1 MIQYDTDAGRFKYR
15 VSGVCHDDGRIL
27 LLQFDGA
34 NYWVLPGGKP
44 ELHESASDALRRE
57 LREELGLD
65 VEVGRLLWGVED
77 FFVNENIRYHELG
90 LIFEIV
96 AGHRG
101 GTGDLYAPQS
111 GVESDGRGLRVRWE
125 PSTALSTT
133 SLYPAFLRRSLRELP
148 AETTHIVVRGT
159 EESNLLGPSTVVP

>member
-15 VSGVCHDDGRIL
+15 VSGVCLDDGRIL

-65 VEVGRLLWGVED
+65 VEVGRLLWVVED
-77 FFVNENIRYHELG
+77 FFVDEDIQYHELG

-96 AGHRG
+96 AGRRG
-101 GTGDLYAPQS
+101 GTGDLSAPQS

-125 PSTALSTT
+125 STTALSTT
-133 SLYPAFLRRSLRELP
+133 PLYPAFLRRALRELP

-159 EESNLLGPSTVVP
+159 EESDLLGPSTFVR